1 MRQTTI
7 EKGRGFMY
15 GMVNRAVEE
24 MVLIH
29 YDDAT
34 WERIKAEA
42 GVAEE
47 EFMSHEAYPDEMTYS
62 LVAAAAQCLDLPA
75 EQILEGFGEHW
86 VLVTAQNGY
95 GAMMD
100 AGGRSLPE
108 FLRNLPGFHAR
119 VSLIFPSLKPPVF
132 RVSDVTE
139 HSLHL
144 HYYSH
149 RPGLGPFVVGL
160 LRGLAARFATEVTI
174 ESVARREEG
183 ADHDEFLVAWSPVS
197 VP

>member
-1 MRQTTI
+1 
-7 EKGRGFMY
+7 MY

-24 MVLIH
+24 MVLMH
-29 YDDAT
+29 YDGAT
-34 WERIKAEA
+34 WERIRAEA
-42 GVAEE
+42 GVVEE
-47 EFMSHEAYPDEMTYS
+47 EFMSHEAYPDEMTYR
-62 LVAAAAQCLDLPA
+62 LVAAAAQCLNLPA

-119 VSLIFPSLKPPVF
+119 VSLIFPDLKPPVF

-139 HSLHL
+139 YSLRL

-149 RPGLGPFVVGL
+149 RPGFAPFVVGL
-160 LRGLAARFATEVTI
+160 LRGLAARFATD
-174 ESVARREEG
+174 VAVEPGASRTEG
-183 ADHDEFLVAWSPVS
+183 ADHDEFLVKWGPTNTL
-197 VP
+197 